1 MRPLRLVLS
10 AFGSY
15 ASRTEILFP
24 ETESGLFLI
33 TGDTGAG
40 KTTIFDAITYALY
53 NQTSGG
59 ERNGAMMRSQ
69 YASEE
74 IQTYVEFTFLYG
86 EQEYTIR
93 RNPDYRIVKQLKN
106 GKRKEQKVAGAVEL
120 VMPDGSVYPEKKSA
134 TDVKIVE
141 IIGLTV
147 DQFTQ
152 IVMIAQG
159 DFLKLLYTKS
169 DERKK
174 IFSKLFHTDLYR
186 RVEEELKER
195 SGALDEAIR
204 ETERA
209 LSQEL
214 ARVVTPPELTHIV
227 TPSELSLEVNT
238 LSIEDE
244 QEEQKEQEE
253 PSLPELV
260 ESLKEAVRNAEE
272 ERETAQKHL
281 TEETG
286 KYSAMEADEKLF
298 ERLFAAQAQREKLFL
313 KEAEEL
319 ERKRKL
325 EAAERANQV
334 KGEEEAWLKLQ
345 RDYQQTLRELETL
358 EAWIFAT
365 QKKQEK
371 AADELSAME
380 AQLSAFEE
388 ENSRKIHRIEESLPQ
403 YAALE
408 EKRNLAKKAKEHY
421 EELEKAYREE
431 LERRTK
437 DVEKQESSRARQER
451 LLNESRENWEK
462 QSELARAKGEAY
474 ERTYAAFLREQAGI
488 LAQELKEGTPCPVC
502 GAVHHPNPAELSAE
516 AVTKEALE
524 LAKKERQRAEEVR
537 EHANR
542 EFDENRTAL
551 EQCLAG
557 LEAARQELA
566 RMSGQKTAELAKQEW
581 ENCRSQAEQ
590 LAEGLAFKSRR
601 EAEQAAEA
609 LRKEQDTKR
618 GQVDAAKREQITV
631 KEALDQK
638 QGQKEQT
645 ILSVE
650 KLLSEQNVQ
659 KQKFQAAMEAAG
671 FASAEEYKSA
681 LLTQAAYEKL
691 QEESRNYQDA
701 CKNSEG
707 QVAALTDATRGK
719 QRPDLAKQ
727 AEVLEQLKAEGQNL
741 EQIYLNLHTAYKT
754 DCAVLHNSEEL
765 RKKQEKLAKEDAV
778 VKSLYY
784 TANGR
789 LAGSSKI
796 DFETYVQRQYFRQ
809 IIGEANKRLLTMSG
823 HQFMLKLKEDAD
835 VGKKTN
841 EGLDLS
847 VYSLITDSERDVKTL
862 SGGEAFLAALSMAL
876 GLSDIVGKNTGALR
890 FDMMFID
897 EGFGSLDATSRAQ
910 AIEVLKELAGGTR
923 LVGIISHVTE
933 LKEQIDKKLLIT
945 RSDKGS
951 RAAWDDAAL

>member
-1 MRPLRLVLS
+1 MRPLRLILS

-15 ASRTEILFP
+15 ANRTEILFP

-74 IQTYVEFTFLYG
+74 TQTYVEFAFLYG

-106 GKRKEQKVAGAVEL
+106 GKHKEQKVAGAVEL

-134 TDVKIVE
+134 TDAKIVE

-174 IFSKLFHTDLYR
+174 IFSRLFHTDLYR

-209 LSQEL
+209 LSQER
-214 ARVVTPPELTHIV
+214 ARVVM
-227 TPSELSLEVNT
+227 PSELSLDAET
-238 LSIEDE
+238 ASGEDV
-244 QEEQKEQEE
+244 QEEL
-253 PSLPELV
+253 SLPELV
-260 ESLKEAVRNAEE
+260 ERLKEAVRNVEE
-272 ERETAQKHL
+272 ERETAQKRL

-298 ERLFAAQAQREKLFL
+298 ERLFAAQSQREKLFL

-334 KGEEEAWLKLQ
+334 KGEEEAWIKLQ
-345 RDYQQTLRELETL
+345 REYEQAVKELEKL
-358 EAWIFAT
+358 EAWILAT
-365 QKKQEK
+365 RKKQEK
-371 AADELSAME
+371 AAEELSAME
-380 AQLSAFEE
+380 AQFSAFEE

-408 EKRNLAKKAKEHY
+408 EKRNLAQKAKERY
-421 EELEKAYREE
+421 EELEKAYRKE
-431 LERRTK
+431 LDKKTK
-437 DVEKQESSRARQER
+437 DIEKQELSRAHQEK

-474 ERTYAAFLREQAGI
+474 ERIYATFLREQAGI

-524 LAKKERQRAEEVR
+524 LAKKERQRAEEAR
-537 EHANR
+537 ERANR
-542 EFDENRTAL
+542 GFDENRTAL

-557 LEAARQELA
+557 LEAARQEFA
-566 RMSGQKTAELAKQEW
+566 RVSGQKTAELAKQEW
-581 ENCRSQAEQ
+581 ENCRSQVEQ
-590 LAEGLAFKSRR
+590 LAEGLAFQSRR

-618 GQVDAAKREQITV
+618 GLVDAAKREQLAV
-631 KEALDQK
+631 KEALAQK

-645 ILSVE
+645 ALSAE
-650 KLLSEQNVQ
+650 KLLSGQNVQ
-659 KQKFQAAMEAAG
+659 KQKFQEAFEAAG
-671 FASAEEYKSA
+671 FVSAEEYKSA
-681 LLTQAAYEKL
+681 LLTQAAYEGL

-719 QRPDLAKQ
+719 LRPDLAKQ
-727 AEVLEQLKAEGQNL
+727 AEVLQQLKAEGQKL

-754 DCAVLHNSEEL
+754 DCAVLQNSQEL

-876 GLSDIVGKNTGALR
+876 GLSDIVGKNAGALR

-933 LKEQIDKKLLIT
+933 LKEQIDRKLLIT